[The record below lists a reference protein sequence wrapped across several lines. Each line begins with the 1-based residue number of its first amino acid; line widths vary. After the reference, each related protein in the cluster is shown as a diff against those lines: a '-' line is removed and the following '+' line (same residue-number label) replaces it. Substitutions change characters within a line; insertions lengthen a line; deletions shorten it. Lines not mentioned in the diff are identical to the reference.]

1 MEDGR
6 HSSVS
11 PANIGMISP
20 HEKEKNSGT
29 FHGVLTIFI
38 FDVLL
43 GSP

>member
-1 MEDGR
+1 MEDGC
-6 HSSVS
+6 HSSIS

-20 HEKEKNSGT
+20 NEKEKDSGT